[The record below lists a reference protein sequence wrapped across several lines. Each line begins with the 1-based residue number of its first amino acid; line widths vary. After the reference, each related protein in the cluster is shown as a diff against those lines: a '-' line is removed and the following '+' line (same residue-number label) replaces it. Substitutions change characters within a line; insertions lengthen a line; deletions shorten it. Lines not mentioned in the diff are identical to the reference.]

1 MGVMRQAEILVN
13 DTSELEKIRQ
23 KGMDDMSIKY
33 LVEKG
38 VMGIRRV
45 DKGDMKRLAR
55 VTGAK
60 IQLTLSNID
69 GDEEFEAESLGHSE
83 IVEEERVGDNE
94 FIFVKG
100 AKDAKASTL
109 LLRGANEFMLEETER
124 SVHDALMA
132 VSKTAESSS
141 VVPGAGACETALS
154 LHLEDYART
163 LESKEQLAVDAF
175 AQALLVIPT
184 TLTINAALDA
194 IDLTSQLRVVHQEA
208 RNATG
213 AFSKMNINKGDH
225 QFYGLDLIGNGV
237 QNSVTAGVVE
247 PMISKLKSLKFATE
261 AAITIIRIDD
271 LIKLDPEEPP
281 Q

>member
-1 MGVMRQAEILVN
+1 MG
-13 DTSELEKIRQ
+13 
-23 KGMDDMSIKY
+23 
-33 LVEKG
+33 
-38 VMGIRRV
+38 
-45 DKGDMKRLAR
+45 
-55 VTGAK
+55 
-60 IQLTLSNID
+60 D
-69 GDEEFEAESLGHSE
+69 GDEEFDASSLGTCE
-83 IVEEERVGDNE
+83 VVEEDRVGDNE

-154 LHLEDYART
+154 LHLEEYSRT
-163 LESKEQLAVDAF
+163 LESKEQLAVAAF
-175 AQALLVIPT
+175 AEALMVIPM

-194 IDLTSQLRVVHQEA
+194 IDLTSKLRVAHHAA
-208 RNATG
+208 RTSPAT
-213 AFSKMNINKGDH
+213 KGE
-225 QFYGLDLIGNGV
+225 QKYYGLDLINNGIR
-237 QNSVTAGVVE
+237 NSLATGVVE

-261 AAITIIRIDD
+261 AAITILRIDD